1 MLARTGL
8 DDHEADRRL
17 AQDRR
22 NAGLDPGRLGKHAV
36 AALGAVGAH
45 GDELEPFV
53 ACFERANSR
62 RADADDV
69 PLPEVMHGVVQ
80 SDTARSADDDVR
92 LLLLAVAVRLRRT
105 DVGVVAHE
113 GHAEM
118 LGVEMLASE
127 ARLHPSRSAAESSI
141 SLKLTIVKSLIPAPF
156 TDSSCLRSKCRS
168 APFPHE

>member
-1 MLARTGL
+1 LGARTPISARASPRATPTCTTSSAYSRLDAARTGL

-62 RADADDV
+62 RTDADDV
-69 PLPEVMHGVVQ
+69 PLPEVMQGVVQ
-80 SDTARSADDDVR
+80 PDTARSADDDVR
-92 LLLLAVAVRLRRT
+92 VLLLAVAVRLRRT
-105 DVGVVAHE
+105 DVGV
-113 GHAEM
+113 
-118 LGVEMLASE
+118 
-127 ARLHPSRSAAESSI
+127 
-141 SLKLTIVKSLIPAPF
+141 
-156 TDSSCLRSKCRS
+156 
-168 APFPHE
+168 